1 MRWVPPAFGPIYWA
15 TEVIPEHYTNVS
27 AAIGIRPS
35 SAEFLSP
42 EVMPLASL
50 AISAAT
56 FHDSGHQSIVLSRR
70 HQEAEDFALFR
81 DPLRAKLYS
90 PDACRNGHCAEP
102 DEGEQTVYGERSYD
116 HRVASCQADAELACC
131 RQR

>member
-1 MRWVPPAFGPIYWA
+1 M
-15 TEVIPEHYTNVS
+15 H
-27 AAIGIRPS
+27 
-35 SAEFLSP
+35 LSP
-42 EVMPLASL
+42 SLLRLSTIPATKASCCL
-50 AISAAT
+50 
-56 FHDSGHQSIVLSRR
+56 
-70 HQEAEDFALFR
+70 QEAEDFALFR